1 MPYASCLVHLASRLA
16 ARQAKDLLGPAVA
29 APEPEP
35 EVLLLAEV
43 MQQHSERCNWDYSHQ
58 PTYTGHLLVV
68 QSRLSTS
75 RGLVF

>member
-1 MPYASCLVHLASRLA
+1 MPHASLHLASRLA
-16 ARQAKDLLGPAVA
+16 ARQGKDLLGPAVP
-29 APEPEP
+29 APEPE
-35 EVLLLAEV
+35 VLAEV